1 MSRVAVLVAAY
12 NAEKWLRQCLDSLL
26 HQTMT
31 DWMAV
36 CADDASTDSTPR
48 ILAEYAS
55 RDPRIR
61 FVRLQSN
68 SGIAKARNAALAVA
82 EGEFV
87 CMLDSDDWMEPDALE
102 QALEVVDSH
111 PETDTV
117 LFQVDEVFDDH
128 VRRYPMIPF
137 DVLTGERAFEESLT
151 WNIHGVYMVRAEI
164 HRRYP
169 YDETAIAYS
178 DENITRVHYLHSRE
192 VRQCD
197 GVYCYRQHNASITH
211 RVSARRFDYLLANES
226 MMRLIRDENVAQR
239 ILEAYERLRWLNL
252 MDVYMFY
259 FKFRKQLTVEER
271 KAGVATMRHT
281 WKNIQI
287 NMVPLKLRMKFG
299 YMPLRPF
306 WPLFVAQEEI
316 YFTLRKWM
324 GRI

>member
-36 CADDASTDSTPR
+36 CADDASMDSTPR

-61 FVRLQSN
+61 FIRLQSN

-151 WNIHGVYMVRAEI
+151 WNIHGVYMVRSEI

-281 WKNIQI
+281 WKNIQT

>member
-36 CADDASTDSTPR
+36 CADDASTDSPPR

-281 WKNIQI
+281 WKNIQT
-287 NMVPLKLRMKFG
+287 NMVPLKLQMKFG

>member
-31 DWMAV
+31 DWMAA

>member
-137 DVLTGERAFEESLT
+137 EVLTGERAFEESLT
-151 WNIHGVYMVRAEI
+151 WNIHGVYMVRSEI

-271 KAGVATMRHT
+271 KAGVAAMRHT
-281 WKNIQI
+281 WKNIQT
-287 NMVPLKLRMKFG
+287 NMVPLKLRMKLG